1 MTAAQKEAHEA
12 WLDVELKA
20 QLVESVYDNFLA
32 ASDALAKAMQWDE
45 EYVLRRV
52 LPKSAGERRY
62 TRRITKWV
70 NGEKQVWMQLYDRIK
85 EVRQEQ
91 QKRQALL
98 QKLNLSADELALL
111 GIIRQP

>member
-1 MTAAQKEAHEA
+1 
-12 WLDVELKA
+12 
-20 QLVESVYDNFLA
+20 
-32 ASDALAKAMQWDE
+32 
-45 EYVLRRV
+45 
-52 LPKSAGERRY
+52 
-62 TRRITKWV
+62 
-70 NGEKQVWMQLYDRIK
+70 LYDRIK

>member
-1 MTAAQKEAHEA
+1 MTAAQRETHEA
-12 WLDVELKA
+12 WLDVESKA

-45 EYVLRRV
+45 EYVLRRL

-62 TRRITKWV
+62 TRRVTKWV

-85 EVRQEQ
+85 EARQEQ

-98 QKLNLSADELALL
+98 QKLNLSEDQMALL